1 MSDTILVVNSG
12 SSSIK
17 FELRAVGPGN
27 RLERRMK
34 GQIEGIGTHPRLLAK
49 GTKGDTL
56 VDENWAAKDVSSV
69 PAAIDKLVTFL
80 RDQIGGELPIS
91 PSSQQWIKLALA
103 SCRVR
108 IGPQVSSVPEADMG
122 ELNYGRCPA
131 LGIDFRNAL
140 TSRRPPRYRTA
151 ANDPTRTS

>member
-17 FELRAVGPGN
+17 FELFTVGPGN

-56 VDENWAAKDVSSV
+56 VDENWAAKDVSRV

-80 RDQIGGELPIS
+80 RDQIGGELPTAIGH
-91 PSSQQWIKLALA
+91 
-103 SCRVR
+103 RVVHG
-108 IGPQVSSVPEADMG
+108 GPDYSEPT
-122 ELNYGRCPA
+122 
-131 LGIDFRNAL
+131 I
-140 TSRRPPRYRTA
+140 
-151 ANDPTRTS
+151 ANDAVLDRLERYVPLAPLHQPTILRRFARC